1 MQPLRRLSASG
12 QTDRCCNVHASPSY
26 DTPLH
31 RAIEPEVKRRTFLK
45 VVCAVPGGIAQ
56 VVLAPSAAARVVQG
70 KLPSIL
76 FDALL
81 ETDVSPRIGDAAVAV
96 YTRRTRAMVLDHM
109 HVLRPA
115 RVGEARF
122 FGARRIENLLFST
135 IDYAAYAGSANFT
148 IRPGLDDPRG
158 GGNASEITSIISDAA
173 LYVLCPAI
181 PGHRYVNAISLRS
194 RGGPTV
200 VHMLEPDSSDWRIL
214 SIGRLWQ
221 RFSLGP
227 RPAERNAAIGIR
239 LARVRDS
246 VDIAFPQ
253 IEDVTGYDEGGQ
265 VPAEYVSVGVL
276 SSPYHGAFVDG
287 VKYFRTRN
295 GNRVDLKTGVVH
307 EVYGE
312 AIPQAALKGIVLEG
326 LRRNF
331 CRNYNLNPVDLRG
344 LTVTGGKLDLVD
356 DREAL
361 FPAADLN
368 PYAIT
373 PYPELR
379 AVASGMVFRF
389 VNNTRAEQRVSIA
402 GATAT
407 GVHSA
412 FVYARSTDPRATVRL
427 GSAHAAITT
436 AGIYDNDGKVY
447 RKFTVEG
454 VDTAAGM
461 CVEIAIPRGAT
472 VYFIGNQL
480 ETGPFCSTLI
490 EVAGRSASR
499 DDDFLAFPTIRN
511 FNSRSGTALLTW
523 SRPYATRGTKTA
535 KSVVLASVS
544 GAGVPEP
551 LVYEQTGQLCSA
563 EGPSAIRQDMDP
575 EKGAVLKIGITWNK
589 VGALRQYLNGK
600 MSVAGPSG
608 RSLQPGST
616 LVLGNGG
623 AFGAFKRLVLYGG
636 DIGPNEVIGR
646 LMTVNR
652 ARIIF
657 DDSPH
662 QEFYK
667 SEAACDAYVER
678 LRYAGFNVV
687 FPYVWDG
694 NGTRYLN
701 TLGVPI
707 DYRVAQYF
715 RRGFDGLAYL
725 IRRCHSVGIE
735 VHPVFSVVKRG
746 WAKSMR
752 PYDVYFDNPHL
763 APKGH
768 NTFYNIHM
776 LHFRRWISDIM
787 LNFVSRY
794 EIDGLCFDYLRAG
807 PGFYASTFNISDY
820 LTSFDRDLAT
830 DIVLGPDAPGVKL
843 REWNK
848 RDIEDILGL
857 TVPGTRALR
866 PRAIASNAGIG
877 QCNPIRGSSGTE
889 IQGQYNINWVNSGL
903 IDYVIPWDYA
913 HPIPAAD
920 WTYKNA
926 LSDRRR
932 GTVMG
937 GLYHGRKPAEPV
949 LLESIM
955 PAILADDGDMAALYP
970 YWKMSDKQVRLL
982 RSRYFQL
989 PARIPWRA
997 PDWK

>member
-1 MQPLRRLSASG
+1 M
-12 QTDRCCNVHASPSY
+12 
-26 DTPLH
+26 
-31 RAIEPEVKRRTFLK
+31 KRRTFLK
-45 VVCAVPGGIAQ
+45 IVCAVPGGIAQ
-56 VVLAPSAAARVVQG
+56 FVLVPSAAARATQG
-70 KLPSIL
+70 KLPSVL
-76 FDALL
+76 LDALL
-81 ETDVSPRIGDAAVAV
+81 ETDVFTRIGGASVAV
-96 YTRRTRAMVLDHM
+96 YARRTRAMVLDHV
-109 HVLRPA
+109 HVLRLA

-122 FGARRIENLLFST
+122 FGTRRVENLLFST

-158 GGNASEITSIISDAA
+158 GSDASEIISTIPDAT
-173 LYVLCPAI
+173 LYFLYPAVS
-181 PGHRYVNAISLRS
+181 GHRYVNAISLRS
-194 RGGPTV
+194 RGGPAV
-200 VHMLEPDSSDWRIL
+200 VHMLEPDASDWRTL
-214 SIGRLWQ
+214 SIGRSWQ

-253 IEDVTGYDEGGQ
+253 IEDVTGYDEDEQ

-276 SSPYHGAFVDG
+276 SPPYHGAFVDG

-295 GNRVDLKTGVVH
+295 GNRVDPKTGVVH
-307 EVYGE
+307 EADGE
-312 AIPQAALKGIVLEG
+312 AIPPAALGGIVLEG
-326 LRRNF
+326 ARRNL

-344 LTVTGGKLDLVD
+344 LTTTGGKLALVD

-368 PYAIT
+368 PYVIT

-402 GATAT
+402 GATKT
-407 GVHSA
+407 GAHSA
-412 FVYARSTDPRATVRL
+412 FIYARSTDPRATVRL
-427 GSAHAAITT
+427 GSARAAITT
-436 AGIYDNDGKVY
+436 SGTYDNDGKVY
-447 RKFTVEG
+447 RKFAVEG
-454 VDTAAGM
+454 VDTTAGM
-461 CVEIAIPRGAT
+461 CIELAVPRGAT

-480 ETGPFCSTLI
+480 EAGPFCSSLI
-490 EVAGRSASR
+490 EVAGRSMFR
-499 DDDFLAFPTIRN
+499 DSDFLAFPSIRN
-511 FNSRSGTALLTW
+511 FNNKSGAALLTW
-523 SRPYATRGTKTA
+523 SRPYATRRTETA
-535 KSVVLASVS
+535 KSTVLASVS
-544 GAGVPEP
+544 GTGLSEP
-551 LVYEQTGQLCSA
+551 LVYAQSGQLCSA
-563 EGPSAIRQDMDP
+563 EGPSVVRQNMDP
-575 EKGAVLKIGITWNK
+575 EKGAVLKIGITWGGA
-589 VGALRQYLNGK
+589 GALRQYLNGK
-600 MSVAGPSG
+600 MSMAVPSG

-636 DIGPNEVIGR
+636 SIGPDEMIGR

-694 NGTRYLN
+694 NGTRYPN
-701 TLGVPI
+701 MLGIPV
-707 DYRVAQYF
+707 DYRVARYF
-715 RRGFDGLAYL
+715 RRGFDGLAHL
-725 IRRCHSVGIE
+725 IRRCHGVGIE

-746 WAKSMR
+746 WAKSMH
-752 PYDVYFDNPHL
+752 PYEIYFDHPH
-763 APKGH
+763 PPPRRY

-776 LHFRRWISDIM
+776 PHFRRWISDIM
-787 LNFVSRY
+787 LDFVSRY

-807 PGFYASTFNISDY
+807 AGFYASTFNISDY
-820 LTSFDRDLAT
+820 LTSFGRDLAT
-830 DIVLGPDAPGVKL
+830 DIALGPDAPGVKL

-848 RDIEDILGL
+848 RDIEDILAR
-857 TVPGTRALR
+857 TVSGIRALR
-866 PRAIASNAGIG
+866 PHAIVSNAGLG
-877 QCNPIRGSSGTE
+877 QCKPIRGADATE
-889 IQGQYNINWVNSGL
+889 IQGQYNINWVNSGR
-903 IDYVIPWDYA
+903 IDYIIPWDYA

-926 LSDRRR
+926 LLDRRR

-949 LLESIM
+949 LIERIM
-955 PAILADDGDMAALYP
+955 PAILADDGDMEALYP
-970 YWKMSDKQVRLL
+970 YWRMSEAQVRLL

-997 PDWK
+997 PAWK